1 MNRPI
6 WQRLLVLF
14 AGVFMNITLALFIFL
29 CIYMNLNYYTTN
41 QISADTLEQVL
52 SLYNLK
58 VGDRILKINGEKIY
72 NDQDV
77 IRILEGSES
86 DDFEF
91 EIEDPN
97 GKVSTI
103 NSKIPKNEIG
113 FVGIVFDGMQIY
125 GLTKDGAGE
134 KAGLE
139 VNDKI
144 LSVND
149 KEYDDIND
157 VITVIKEN
165 PNKEIKITVNR
176 DGYTKDFFVTPKS
189 LSKRNVDLQFV
200 DLMNLDF
207 AHNLYYAWNETKFYL
222 RINFIG
228 IGELLTGKTENVE
241 VQGIVGISKEI
252 SQTESLIEF
261 FYLMSAIS
269 MSLGIMNLLPIPGL
283 DGGKI
288 LITLI
293 EIIRRKPMSK
303 ETEAKITLVGF
314 AFLLILMIFVTF
326 SDITKLF

>member
-14 AGVFMNITLALFIFL
+14 AGVFMNITLSLFIFL

-41 QISADTLEQVL
+41 QISANTSEQVL

-58 VGDRILKINGEKIY
+58 VGDKILKINGEKIY

-97 GKVSTI
+97 RNVSTV
-103 NSKIPKNEIG
+103 NSKISKNEIG
-113 FVGIVFDGMQIY
+113 FAGIIFDGMQIY
-125 GLTKDGAGE
+125 GLTKEGAGE

-144 LSVND
+144 LAVND
-149 KEYDDIND
+149 MEYDDIND
-157 VITVIKEN
+157 VISVIKEN
-165 PNKEIKITVNR
+165 PNKEIKITVSREDNV
-176 DGYTKDFFVTPKS
+176 KDFMVTPKS
-189 LSKRNVDLQFV
+189 LLKRNVDLQFV